1 MKKIVLV
8 FSIMLLGFA
17 AAAQQQAPPTEE
29 EMEKKMYESIDKKV
43 QFLTELLSL
52 EYWQEFYVDSILNYN
67 YHAMKDEMTELQ
79 SAKVGNAYMYVDV
92 QDKWNDATFYAFQ
105 KVFNEAQWKKYLK
118 TADARA
124 KLARDKK
131 AAKGKK

>member
-8 FSIMLLGFA
+8 LSIMLLGFG

-43 QFLTELLSL
+43 QFLSELLTL

-67 YHAMKDEMTELQ
+67 YHAMKDELTALQ
-79 SAKVGNAYMYVDV
+79 AAKVGNTSMYMDV

-105 KVFNEAQWKKYLK
+105 KVFDEQQWKKYLK
-118 TADARA
+118 TADGRA
-124 KLARDKK
+124 KIARDKK
-131 AAKGKK
+131 AAKKKK